1 MRRKGRI
8 NIVTIISSILVLIG
22 VIVSLFME
30 DVNEFVTMI
39 TTITAVIGA
48 FAIYVQIRKSK
59 LIGQSSFTIEMSK
72 YLYEIEEISDLIHK
86 LGKAD
91 VVENK
96 QYVITEK
103 DKPATL
109 KYLNYLK
116 TIATLVNSKVVN
128 IETINDVFAYEF
140 FIIVNNK
147 SVQDQEIRPYSMF
160 YQDLFMLYKKWQD
173 FRLKEGTSIVG
184 KETNLELIPEYQ
196 EFLKGGR
203 K

>member
-1 MRRKGRI
+1 MKRKGRVG
-8 NIVTIISSILVLIG
+8 IVTIISSILVLIG
-22 VIVSLFME
+22 VIVSFIFE
-30 DVNEFVTMI
+30 DVDKMVTMV

-86 LGKAD
+86 LGRSD

-103 DKPATL
+103 DRPGVL

-116 TIATLVNSKVVN
+116 TIATLINSKVVS

-147 SVQDQEIRPYSMF
+147 SVQDLEIRPYSQF
-160 YQDLFMLYKKWQD
+160 YQDLFMLYKKWHK
-173 FRLKEGTSIVG
+173 FRMKEGTSIVG
-184 KETNLELIPEYQ
+184 EESDLILTPEYQ
-196 EFLKGGR
+196 AFLKGGS